1 MKKIL
6 VSFIALALVFSFGC
20 AKKDASTVNAK
31 LLKATVSLVIGE
43 VVILRDNAAG
53 QMAAKMNME
62 LQPADMVITGD
73 KSKLNIVLENSGVV
87 QIGPNSKVVL
97 SALFLRDDGSSDQ
110 KIAVKAGQIILGL
123 KKLQKDSAFNVET
136 PTAVAGV
143 RGTSFMVNVQEN
155 EDNNAFPFFVKLND
169 KKNVTTKIAVLAG
182 AVELSGGKSGSKTVM
197 VNQLKQAVLQGADFD
212 NVQVMNIDRLTLDQ
226 LSEIRGFAEISKLKM
241 QDIAEEIGQVDP
253 EIKQMLKTD
262 LTTTSEIK
270 KATSDVSAQEKKL
283 QDSVT
288 SKEQEIEKVK
298 VKQKREGKYVQDQ
311 GSW

>member
-6 VSFIALALVFSFGC
+6 VSVMAIALVLSFGC
-20 AKKDASTVNAK
+20 AKKEASTANAK
-31 LLKATVSLVIGE
+31 LMKATISLAIGN
-43 VVILRDNAAG
+43 VVVLRDGAAG
-53 QMAAKMNME
+53 QMVAKLNMA
-62 LQPADMVITGD
+62 LQPADMIITGD

-97 SALFLRDDGSSDQ
+97 SALFLKDDGSSDQ

-123 KKLQKDSAFNVET
+123 KKLKKDSAFNVET

-155 EDNNAFPFFVKLND
+155 EDNNAFPFFVKLNN

-182 AVELSGGKSGSKTVM
+182 AVELSDSKSTSKSVM
-197 VNQLKQAVLQGADFD
+197 INQLKQAVLQGADFD
-212 NVQVMNIDRLTLDQ
+212 NVKIMNIDRLTLDQ
-226 LSEIRGFAEISKLKM
+226 LSELRGFAEISKLKM
-241 QDIAEEIGQVDP
+241 QDITEEISQVDP

-262 LTTTSEIK
+262 LTAKSEIK

-283 QDSVT
+283 QDSIT
-288 SKEQEIEKVK
+288 AKEKEIEKVK
-298 VKQKREGKYVQDQ
+298 VKQKREGKYLQDQ